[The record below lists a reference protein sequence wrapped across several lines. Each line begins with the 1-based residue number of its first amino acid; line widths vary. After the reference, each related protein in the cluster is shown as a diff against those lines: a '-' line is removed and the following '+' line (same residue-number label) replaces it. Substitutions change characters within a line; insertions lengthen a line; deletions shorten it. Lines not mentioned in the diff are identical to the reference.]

1 MTMSTS
7 MRTAMG
13 VALILLGTAAAEA
26 RADLWLH
33 VKVRESG
40 GDGSRVSISLP
51 LAVVE
56 AAAPLLPAE
65 ARTAARLRV
74 GNQDLS
80 VADLRRI
87 WRQVRSA
94 PDATFITVDD
104 ASGQV
109 RVARQGASLVIR
121 AVDAGRHGDRVE
133 VRIPAAVVD
142 ALLAGNDQSLD
153 LAGAITALA
162 RSGEGELVTVNGD
175 NDTVRMW
182 VDSDAGS
189 NR

>member
-1 MTMSTS
+1 MSAS

-13 VALILLGTAAAEA
+13 VALLFLGTVAAEA
-26 RADLWLH
+26 KTDLWLH
-33 VKVRESG
+33 VKVNEGS
-40 GDGSRVSISLP
+40 GDGGRVSLSLP
-51 LAVVE
+51 LSVVE

-65 ARTAARLRV
+65 ARTASRLRV
-74 GNQDLS
+74 GDQELS
-80 VADLRRI
+80 VGDLRRI

-94 PDATFITVDD
+94 PDATFLTVDD

-109 RVARQGASLVIR
+109 RVARQGETLVIR

-133 VRIPAAVVD
+133 IRLPAAVVD

-162 RSGEGELVTVNGD
+162 RSGAGELVTVNGEH
-175 NDTVRMW
+175 DTVRLW
-182 VDSDAGS
+182 VDGDAGS
-189 NR
+189 R

>member
-1 MTMSTS
+1 
-7 MRTAMG
+7 MG
-13 VALILLGTAAAEA
+13 VALILLGTAVAAEA
-26 RADLWLH
+26 SSDLWLH

-40 GDGSRVSISLP
+40 GDGGRVSISLP
-51 LAVVE
+51 LSVVE
-56 AAAPLLPAE
+56 AVAPLLPAE

-74 GNQDLS
+74 GDQDLS

-87 WRQVRSA
+87 WRQMRSA
-94 PDATFITVDD
+94 PEATFITVDD
-104 ASGQV
+104 ASGHV
-109 RVARQGASLVIR
+109 RVARQGATLVIR
-121 AVDAGRHGDRVE
+121 AADTGPHGDRVE

-142 ALLAGNDQSLD
+142 ALLAGNEQSLD

-162 RSGEGELVTVNGD
+162 RSGQGELVTVNGD

-189 NR
+189 SR